1 MVLIGVM
8 FVAVFPTFS
17 NTSSA
22 QNVVPTITSVHYGY
36 SGYDGNNVIYMAKTQ
51 SNIFQKI
58 PSNYSNIAS
67 NSHPWCSANNGKQYL
82 STKAQ
87 TIISPSVS
95 SSDYIQN
102 SSYEYISAIKAIQIK
117 LKILNIGKESG
128 IVCCNGYAFVKSMK
142 DLISTHGLSANP
154 ELVSQFCTQYNYGV
168 NLTSNPQSSTCLN
181 IYRQL
186 VQYGASLVPIASVID
201 SSGTLVSEL
210 TNDFGPAKT
219 SSNSANQGN
228 VSQNLALTN
237 GTVSNPNYAS
247 QSVSSPYQNNYISVT
262 ADRICVPISSFS
274 VNNDAY
280 ITVGSQT
287 LISTT
292 CDTSSTCD
300 GASSSI
306 NIYLKPAVSICG
318 YVYNGGSQY
327 QNHPVCL
334 IQTYNGVSTGFQLTT
349 NSQGIWHFF
358 AQPGATYMLA
368 GGSTPSWGYSVLNIP
383 ISDTSVANEGKSVEI
398 PNGGSHFNIDEVNLQ
413 GTVCANGNPVQNAGV
428 EVLINSSIQYTTTN
442 SNGQFNML
450 VPANSWVNVS
460 ISAGSYSYTVQSADV
475 GSGTSF
481 TMTFSYTTKSTSGGG
496 GGGGGGGCVLYGTNI
511 TLANGLTTQVQNLY
525 KGEKI
530 LSYNTHTHRL
540 FKDKVKQII
549 ITNNVTSVIRI
560 DNFISLSGPNVQP
573 VYVKTA
579 HGRNEWIFLG
589 QITKGMSLYNP
600 QNNTWVRVTSI
611 TIVIGHFTVYEV
623 VGSKEFWSQGHR
635 RSDYIANGILV
646 DRKIGYP
653 IGGY

>member
-1 MVLIGVM
+1 MQDYVTL
-8 FVAVFPTFS
+8 
-17 NTSSA
+17 
-22 QNVVPTITSVHYGY
+22 
-36 SGYDGNNVIYMAKTQ
+36 SGIKYYTG
-51 SNIFQKI
+51 
-58 PSNYSNIAS
+58 
-67 NSHPWCSANNGKQYL
+67 SH
-82 STKAQ
+82 
-87 TIISPSVS
+87 
-95 SSDYIQN
+95 
-102 SSYEYISAIKAIQIK
+102 ISAFYQG
-117 LKILNIGKESG
+117 NF
-128 IVCCNGYAFVKSMK
+128 N
-142 DLISTHGLSANP
+142 N
-154 ELVSQFCTQYNYGV
+154 GV
-168 NLTSNPQSSTCLN
+168 NLSMYENTSISPCTSAALQAASYGLSFVPVLGPLYSTAALG
-181 IYRQL
+181 Y
-186 VQYGASLVPIASVID
+186 
-201 SSGTLVSEL
+201 EL
-210 TNDFGPAKT
+210 SYDFGTAHPASRQCLINNGYPGT
-219 SSNSANQGN
+219 IYQDSQVILGTGTINGN
-228 VSQNLALTN
+228 TGENHYL
-237 GTVSNPNYAS
+237 
-247 QSVSSPYQNNYISVT
+247 SVT
-262 ADRICVPISSFS
+262 QAEICIPLKSYTPYSSAS
-274 VNNDAY
+274 
-280 ITVGSQT
+280 ITFGAKSLITTGGDQSCHIGANSSQT
-287 LISTT
+287 I
-292 CDTSSTCD
+292 D
-300 GASSSI
+300 
-306 NIYLKPAVSICG
+306 LKPAISVCG
-318 YVYNGGSQY
+318 NVYNGPKGGSQY
-327 QNHPVCL
+327 TNKNICL

-349 NSQGIWHFF
+349 NNNGFWHFF
-358 AQPGATYMLA
+358 AEPGATYMLA

-383 ISDTSVANEGKSVEI
+383 SSDTSVANVGKDFQI
-398 PNGGSHFNIDEVNLQ
+398 PESGKNFNINAVSLS
-413 GTVCANGNPVQNAGV
+413 GTVNANGNPVQNAGV

-600 QNNTWVRVTSI
+600 QNNTWVKVTNI

-623 VGSKEFWSQGHR
+623 VGSKEFWAQGHR

-646 DRKIGYP
+646 DRKLY
-653 IGGY
+653 